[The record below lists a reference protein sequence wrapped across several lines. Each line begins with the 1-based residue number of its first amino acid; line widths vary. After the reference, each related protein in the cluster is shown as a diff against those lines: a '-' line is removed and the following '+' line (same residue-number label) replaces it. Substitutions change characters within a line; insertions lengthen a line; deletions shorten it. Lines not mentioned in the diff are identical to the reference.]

1 MKTLLIVDG
10 NSIMNRAFYGVRPLT
25 TKDGI
30 HSNAVF
36 GVVNI
41 LQKHLD
47 AISPDYAAIAYD
59 LKAPTFRHLMYDAYK
74 AGRHAMPD
82 ELRMQVPYV
91 KECTDGMGF
100 HRLELEGYEADDI
113 LGTLSAVAEREG
125 HRCYILTGDRDALQ
139 LISENVHVLLA
150 GNKETTD
157 MDIPAFREKYGVDP
171 TCFVDVKALMGDS
184 SDNIPGVPGIGEKT
198 ALKLIAELGS
208 LDNIYETLT
217 TVKHTPSL
225 LKKLETGKDSAYLSQ
240 KLARI
245 CREVPLNITLDDLA
259 YHGPDGKILRPLFE
273 KLEFSVFLKRYALDA
288 ASARADESEETVAT
302 TEEGTKECRT
312 VTADTLDSL
321 LEIRPLAFAYT
332 EDKATFFGGNTL
344 YTYDGEIPPL
354 VRFLRRHTDIVSY
367 DAKQIYKRFLTLS
380 AEDPLGCCNTDVMLM
395 AYVMDSGL
403 GDYRLE
409 RLVLAYLGTS
419 HDPAVDTAEW
429 AYRLYA
435 EMKEKLDEGKASRT
449 LLYDVEMPLA
459 AVLADMEYRGIRVD
473 IDGLRAYEEE
483 LLTMENDLADRVY
496 AQAGQTFNINSPKQ
510 LGEILFETLM
520 LPVLRKTKTGYS
532 TDAETLNKL
541 RPYHPIIDDIL
552 EYRQVAK
559 LRSTYAV
566 GLQATAD
573 EDARI
578 HTAFRQT
585 GTATGRLSS
594 AEPNLQN
601 IPVRTELG
609 RRFRKFFIPSGDGR
623 VLIDADYSQIELRLL
638 AAISGDE
645 SMTKA
650 FVDGVD
656 VHASTASAV
665 FGVPVEE
672 VTPELRKR
680 AKAVN
685 FGIVYGIGDFSLA
698 EDIGT
703 TRKEAKQ
710 YIDSYFAAYPEIDA
724 YLRDVVVD
732 ARQKGYTETLFG
744 RRRYIPEL
752 AGKNKILQHF
762 GERVAMNSPI
772 QGTAADIIKIAMI
785 RVFERLK
792 ESGIDAH
799 LLLQVHDELL
809 IEAPEDRADEVLDIL
824 QYEMENAVSV
834 GVPLD
839 VEAAIGNTWYDCK

>member
-100 HRLELEGYEADDI
+100 HRLECEGYEADDI
-113 LGTLSAVAEREG
+113 LGTISKMAEEEG
-125 HRCYILTGDRDALQ
+125 NRCYILTGDRDALQ

-157 MDIPAFREKYGVDP
+157 MDIPTFRERYGIDP
-171 TCFVDVKALMGDS
+171 SVFVDVKALMGDS

-198 ALKLIAELGS
+198 ALKLISELGS
-208 LDNIYETLT
+208 LDRIYETLST
-217 TVKHTPSL
+217 TKHTPSL
-225 LKKLETGKDSAYLSQ
+225 LKKLEEGKDSAYLSQ

-245 CREVPLNITLDDLA
+245 CREVPLNIALSDLT
-259 YHGPDGKILRPLFE
+259 YQGPSASVLRPLFE
-273 KLEFSVFLKRYALDA
+273 KLEFSVFLKRYALDV
-288 ASARADESEETVAT
+288 ASTTVAT
-302 TEEGTKECRT
+302 AETAAETTEAGVRKSISEKE
-312 VTADTLDSL
+312 LDSL
-321 LEIRPLAFAYT
+321 SEVNPLAFSYT
-332 EDKATFFGGNTL
+332 NEKIVFFDGTAI
-344 YTYDGEIPPL
+344 YDYAGSIDAL
-354 VRFLRRHTDIVSY
+354 ARFLKKHQGIVSY
-367 DAKQIYKRFLTLS
+367 DCKQIYKKLLS
-380 AEDPLGCCNTDVMLM
+380 EAAEDPLGCCNTDVMLM
-395 AYVMDSGL
+395 AYVLDSGL
-403 GDYRLE
+403 GDYRLD

-419 HDPAVDTAEW
+419 HDPSIETAEW
-429 AYRLYA
+429 AYRLYQA
-435 EMKEKLDEGKASRT
+435 MIEKLRESASEK
-449 LLYDVEMPLA
+449 LLYDIEMPLA
-459 AVLADMEYRGIRVD
+459 AVLADMEFRGIKVD
-473 IDGLRAYEEE
+473 LPGLSAFEAE
-483 LLTMENDLADRVY
+483 LAGMENDLADRIY
-496 AQAGQTFNINSPKQ
+496 AQAGTTFKINSPKQ

-520 LPVLRKTKTGYS
+520 LPVSKKTKTGYS

-566 GLQATAD
+566 GLQGTAD
-573 EDARI
+573 ENALI
-578 HTAFRQT
+578 HTEFRQT

-601 IPVRTELG
+601 IPVRTEMG
-609 RRFRKFFIPSGDGR
+609 RKFRKFFIPCDKDH

-638 AAISGDE
+638 AAISGDKN
-645 SMTKA
+645 MTEA

-656 VHASTASAV
+656 IHSSTASAV

-672 VTPELRKR
+672 VTSELRKR

-710 YIDSYFAAYPEIDA
+710 YIESYFAAYPEIDS

-744 RRRYIPEL
+744 RRRFIPEL
-752 AGKNKILQHF
+752 AGKNKMLQHF

-809 IEAPEDRADEVLDIL
+809 IEAPKEHADEVLDIL

-839 VEAAIGNTWYDCK
+839 VEAAIGDTWYDCK